1 MLSPPCFPFVEVN
14 PSPSFDAN
22 ANGWHRLA
30 LFGNKNRISHY
41 STVTCPTAPYTD
53 GGYSN
58 PKAQANFRA
67 PTAYVFNCENTKPA
81 ACRNDYAD
89 RRRYADSAAPPWSA
103 STTRNGRAP
112 EGFRRAGRRRQ
123 GRSPCLRNLRLV
135 SRTTSPTLTDPRR
148 RKVTYPLVNI
158 VTIAICAV
166 ICGADDFVAIAK
178 FGRVKQKWL
187 SRFLDLK
194 DGIPSHDRFNAILA
208 AIKPAEFEACLLS
221 WITALHEITDGQL
234 VAIDGKTLRR
244 SFDAASSK
252 SAIHMVSAWATANH
266 ISLGQVTVDEKS
278 NEITAIPKLL
288 KMLEIS
294 GSLVTIDAMGCQTE
308 IAKTII
314 DSKADYVLAV
324 KKNQPTL
331 YDGISWFFLT
341 QREQDFAGVRVSR
354 HQTHE
359 KGHGREET
367 RLYYVCSVPR
377 DLPDRK
383 RWPKLAAIGWT
394 ISDTMRGGKALLRDA
409 VLHHEQEALGQRVR
423 RRGTWPL
430 VDRKQP
436 SLATRRDV
444 RRGSIAPAPR
454 TCRRELQHPPPYGA
468 EPAEEQQDAKG
479 RRERSRRTN

>member
-1 MLSPPCFPFVEVN
+1 MP
-14 PSPSFDAN
+14 
-22 ANGWHRLA
+22 
-30 LFGNKNRISHY
+30 
-41 STVTCPTAPYTD
+41 
-53 GGYSN
+53 
-58 PKAQANFRA
+58 
-67 PTAYVFNCENTKPA
+67 TKPS
-81 ACRNDYAD
+81 ACIQEHFAN
-89 RRRYADSAAPPWSA
+89 
-103 STTRNGRAP
+103 
-112 EGFRRAGRRRQ
+112 
-123 GRSPCLRNLRLV
+123 
-135 SRTTSPTLTDPRR
+135 LTDPRR

-178 FGRVKQKWL
+178 FGRAKQEWL

-244 SFDAASSK
+244 SFDAASGK

-266 ISLGQVTVDEKS
+266 ISLGQVIVDEKS

-288 KMLEIS
+288 KMLEIA

-308 IAKTII
+308 IAQTIL
-314 DSKADYVLAV
+314 DAKADYVLAV

-331 YDGISWFFLT
+331 YDGISWFFLS

-354 HQTHE
+354 HQTYE
-359 KGHGREET
+359 EGHGREET
-367 RLYYVCSVPR
+367 RLYYVCSVAR

-394 ISDTMRGGKALLRDA
+394 INDTMRDGRRCYEMRYYIMSRKLSAKEFAAAVRGHWSVENNLHWQLDVTFGEDQSRLRRGHADANFSILRRTALSLLKNNKALKVGVKNKRLTAGWDDSYLQQ
-409 VLHHEQEALGQRVR
+409 VLLGQ
-423 RRGTWPL
+423 
-430 VDRKQP
+430 
-436 SLATRRDV
+436 
-444 RRGSIAPAPR
+444 
-454 TCRRELQHPPPYGA
+454 
-468 EPAEEQQDAKG
+468 
-479 RRERSRRTN
+479 